1 MVDRH
6 VRVERSGFFGEV
18 GRAFLAIPIGILLFL
33 GSFAVLF
40 LTEGRTNEAKVA
52 AASSVVSAESAGG
65 QDGQFVSVT
74 GELGT
79 QDPVGDPDYLAAGD
93 WLAVN
98 RDVEMYAW
106 TEDSRTEERK
116 RAGGGTD
123 RITYYEYSEQWVSKP
138 DDSQRFDRPEGHQNP
153 LMRIQSNQFA
163 SSQATIG
170 AWSFNATE
178 AQLPSPSPLSLA
190 GAELKGEAA
199 KGTVSGDFV
208 YLGAG
213 TAQAPRIGDLRISWE
228 ALPAGTR
235 ATAFAEGNGSGLVA
249 HMHKGD
255 TRMFRVVRG
264 GRDEAIST
272 LLAEFKML
280 GWVGRIAGFGM
291 MWIGMMMVFAPLHE
305 VLDIL
310 PFMGSMSRGLAMVAT
325 LPIALVLTTVTVVI
339 SMILHSVVA
348 LALIGVLLAGWI
360 GWMIK
365 NRKAQTA

>member
-33 GSFAVLF
+33 GSFVVLF

-52 AASSVVSAESAGG
+52 ADSSVVSADAASG

-79 QDPVGDPDYLAAGD
+79 KDAVGDPKYLGAGD

-98 RDVEMYAW
+98 RMVQMYAW
-106 TEDSRTEERK
+106 TEDTRTEERK

-123 RITYYEYSEQWVSKP
+123 RITYYEYREEWVSQP
-138 DDSQRFDRPEGHQNP
+138 EDSQRFDRPEGHLNP
-153 LMRIQSNQFA
+153 PMRIQSAQFA
-163 SSQATIG
+163 SRQATLG
-170 AWSFNATE
+170 AWGFNASE
-178 AQLPSPSPLSLA
+178 AHLPSPESLILS
-190 GAELKGEAA
+190 GAQLKGEAA
-199 KGTVSGDFV
+199 KGTASGEHV
-208 YLGAG
+208 YVGTG
-213 TAQAPRIGDLRISWE
+213 TAQAPRIGDLRLSWE
-228 ALPAGTR
+228 VLPSGTR
-235 ATAFAEGNGSGLVA
+235 ATAFAEGSGASLVA
-249 HMHKGD
+249 HMHGGD

-272 LLAEFKML
+272 LLAEYKML
-280 GWVGRIAGFGM
+280 GWVGRIAGFLM

-325 LPIALVLTTVTVVI
+325 LPIAMVLTTITVVI
-339 SMILHSVVA
+339 SMILHSVIA
-348 LALIGVLLAGWI
+348 LVIIGVLLVGWI

>member
-18 GRAFLAIPIGILLFL
+18 GRAFLAIPFGILLFL
-33 GSFAVLF
+33 GSFVVLF

-52 AASSVVSAESAGG
+52 ADSEVVSADSAGG
-65 QDGQFVSVT
+65 QDGEFVSVT

-79 QDPVGDPDYLAAGD
+79 KDPVGDVDYLEAGS

-98 RDVEMYAW
+98 RDVQMYAW
-106 TEDSRTEERK
+106 TEDTRTEERK

-123 RITYYEYSEQWVSKP
+123 RITYYEYREEWVDKP
-138 DDSQRFDRPEGHQNP
+138 AESTRFDRPEGHINP
-153 LMRIQSNQFA
+153 PMRIASMQFA
-163 SSQATIG
+163 SREASIG
-170 AWSFNATE
+170 AWGFNA
-178 AQLPSPSPLSLA
+178 ADAHLPSPEALA
-190 GAELKGEAA
+190 LGSATFKGEAA
-199 KGTVSGDFV
+199 KGTVVGEHL

-228 ALPAGTR
+228 VLPAGTR
-235 ATAFAEGNGSGLVA
+235 ATAFAEGAGGELVA
-249 HMHKGD
+249 HMHKGK
-255 TRMFRVVRG
+255 TRMFRVARG
-264 GRDEAIST
+264 GRDEAIAT
-272 LLAEFKML
+272 LLAEYKVL
-280 GWVGRIAGFGM
+280 GWVGRVAGFFM

-325 LPIALVLTTVTVVI
+325 LPIAMVLTTVTVVI

-348 LALIGVLLAGWI
+348 LLIIGALLAGWI